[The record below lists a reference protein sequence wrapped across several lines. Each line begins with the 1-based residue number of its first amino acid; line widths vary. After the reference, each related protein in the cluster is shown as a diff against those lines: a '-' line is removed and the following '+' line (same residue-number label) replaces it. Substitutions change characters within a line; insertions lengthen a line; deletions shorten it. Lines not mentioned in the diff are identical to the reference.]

1 VCAGFGR
8 VGQIVARILVPRRIS
23 FTALDINSELVETVR
38 RFGNK
43 VYFGDASQLDLMT
56 AAKTDRARIFVL
68 AIGEVEASVRC
79 GNGAASLPARQTVC
93 PRTQSFPRVSA
104 DGSWGRTDRAR
115 DLPRLH
121 GTRGECTPGA
131 VNSWLP
137 YFPKFPLLFCGLKKF

>member
-56 AAKTDRARIFVL
+56 AAKTDRAHLRAGDRRGRSL
-68 AIGEVEASVRC
+68 CAMRKRC
-79 GNGAASLPARQTVC
+79 GVTSRTPNCLPANAI
-93 PRTQSFPRVSA
+93 VS
-104 DGSWGRTDRAR
+104 
-115 DLPRLH
+115 
-121 GTRGECTPGA
+121 TRIG
-131 VNSWLP
+131 
-137 YFPKFPLLFCGLKKF
+137 